1 MNTEKQIE
9 FNKVKEIWAGF
20 GITEYAKDKIR
31 DKEIIL
37 DETALRKELKDTTNS
52 RNMIEKLGI
61 PPLQDMTEINEILTV
76 AGRGDCLSQYQLE
89 RVENVTVVAE
99 RLKDYLS
106 RGRQYDNPLA
116 YYDENLDGL
125 SELRDEIN
133 RQIRNEA
140 VDDRASYGRQDSGP

>member
-1 MNTEKQIE
+1 MFDPMNLDTERVKNMNTEKQIE
-9 FNKVKEIWAGF
+9 FNKVKEIWAGLA
-20 GITEYAKDKIR
+20 ITEYA
-31 DKEIIL
+31 
-37 DETALRKELKDTTNS
+37 
-52 RNMIEKLGI
+52 
-61 PPLQDMTEINEILTV
+61 
-76 AGRGDCLSQYQLE
+76 
-89 RVENVTVVAE
+89 
-99 RLKDYLS
+99 KDYLS